1 MAKLVI
7 RIDDVHERMN
17 WQNFEFFT
25 EMLLN
30 CGMTAILG
38 IVPQCEDRKLI
49 VSDTERSFWQRI
61 EFLAMNGFKISQHGF
76 RHLYD
81 SSGDTVLK
89 GNTRSEFAGLSFEDQ
104 FNRLSRGKK
113 LLEQRGFSIDT
124 FMAPGH
130 SFDLNTLHCLRE
142 LGFKNVTDGYGIW
155 PYHSHGLKFVPQ
167 LFSVPHG
174 LNFGV
179 YTTCFHLDS
188 LDRTQIKLI
197 FDSLSR
203 HQVISFDEAA
213 NIEPPLE
220 SISNLSQHLTR
231 VLIKGFRGLRGV
243 SLNNEL

>member
-38 IVPQCEDRKLI
+38 IIPQCEDRKLI
-49 VSDTERSFWQRI
+49 VSDPERVFWQRI
-61 EFLAMNGFKISQHGF
+61 EFLAMKGFKISQHGF

-89 GNTRSEFAGLSFEDQ
+89 GHSRSEFAGLSSKDQ
-104 FNRLSRGKK
+104 FTRLSRGKK

-130 SFDLNTLHCLRE
+130 SFDLNTLKCLRE

-155 PYHSHGLKFVPQ
+155 PYRSHELKFVPQ
-167 LFSVPHG
+167 LFSAPHG

-179 YTTCFHLDS
+179 YTTCLHLDS

-203 HQVISFDEAA
+203 YQVISFDEATD
-213 NIEPPLE
+213 IEPPGQ
-220 SISNLSQHLTR
+220 SISNLSQYLTHAL
-231 VLIKGFRGLRGV
+231 VKGFRGFR
-243 SLNNEL
+243 SLIKK